1 MFVTMVIH
9 DLRNP
14 TLSLQD
20 GIGVANTRL
29 QKIAQYKASSKEMS
43 QQ

>member
-1 MFVTMVIH
+1 MVIH

-20 GIGVANTRL
+20 GIGLAHSRL
-29 QKIAQYKASSKEMS
+29 LNINKYEEYTVQMVDQ
-43 QQ
+43 